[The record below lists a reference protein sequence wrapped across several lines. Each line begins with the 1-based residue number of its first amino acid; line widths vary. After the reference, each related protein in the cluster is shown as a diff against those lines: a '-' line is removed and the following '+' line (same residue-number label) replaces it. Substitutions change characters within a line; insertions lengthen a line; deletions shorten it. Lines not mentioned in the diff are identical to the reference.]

1 MNAGLP
7 ADFKQEDLKMIQNTE
22 LPLSQW
28 IYTGGDNAQ
37 FVYVIGGPPA
47 KGSFVAKLDAK
58 TLEVLQKF
66 PLSPAL
72 YIGGLLM
79 HTNGHVYCMHS
90 NKLIV
95 FWNGDLTT
103 YKMLKLPSS
112 LNGNIIQTNGM
123 LVTQDGYIVVK
134 QWDLIFEDI
143 LLAIAAKP
151 YVAKI
156 FFALFVVFGTISFG
170 LKSRSNGKLDEGKQS
185 SFLRILVSS
194 ALIGAVLGF
203 IGWFAVVVSSFTSIV
218 GSFNPARYFSS
229 NLLFYG
235 AGGGELKII
244 DPVSFEVVADMHF
257 TERCSFARMALV
269 NLTNSQGQAEDAI
282 GLLGD
287 ENVYQVRWNPSTKTL
302 SQIPSWTR
310 QYRRRGDGS
319 FPGTGPSIY
328 REQLYFTDNTFP
340 VFLSGSTYSMFS
352 TPLNS
357 IDGRPITPDDY
368 LSSDKV
374 NAQAAAINSANF
386 FARISYKPAPFPPLR
401 GHKVMP
407 QASGP
412 GFMFWSTAVSPLHD
426 DIIVWDTAGR
436 SVQARDAE
444 DISKISWEIKNIIQA
459 DCVSIA
465 ADRGHI
471 YMSDYNFAPV
481 EPNEW
486 LEAVSKESNAKEVM
500 PDKFFIVADVKS
512 GHILG
517 NLTISTNDGLQ
528 ASLVVPGAN
537 NDVFIGTKNG
547 LTRVYV

>member
-282 GLLGD
+282 GLLGK
-287 ENVYQVRWNPSTKTL
+287 SL
-302 SQIPSWTR
+302 
-310 QYRRRGDGS
+310 
-319 FPGTGPSIY
+319 
-328 REQLYFTDNTFP
+328 
-340 VFLSGSTYSMFS
+340 
-352 TPLNS
+352 
-357 IDGRPITPDDY
+357 
-368 LSSDKV
+368 
-374 NAQAAAINSANF
+374 
-386 FARISYKPAPFPPLR
+386 PPLLLLLCLM
-401 GHKVMP
+401 V
-407 QASGP
+407 
-412 GFMFWSTAVSPLHD
+412 
-426 DIIVWDTAGR
+426 
-436 SVQARDAE
+436 
-444 DISKISWEIKNIIQA
+444 
-459 DCVSIA
+459 
-465 ADRGHI
+465 
-471 YMSDYNFAPV
+471 
-481 EPNEW
+481 
-486 LEAVSKESNAKEVM
+486 
-500 PDKFFIVADVKS
+500 
-512 GHILG
+512 
-517 NLTISTNDGLQ
+517 
-528 ASLVVPGAN
+528 
-537 NDVFIGTKNG
+537 
-547 LTRVYV
+547 